1 MRREKATMQTIRA
14 LGLIAAAAFS
24 SDAFARAGST
34 IAPPGPCEREM
45 IRASKQHNV
54 PVNVLYAVG
63 LTETG
68 RKQALQPY
76 AMNIEGASAFPA
88 DLDDALKRFRAA
100 RASGVKLIDIGCMQ
114 INHHYHASAFGDV
127 TSMFDPARNVDYA
140 ARFLK
145 TLRAQEGSWT
155 MAVAR
160 YHAGPRNTVAQKR
173 YVCAV
178 IVNMVASGL
187 GAWTPAASAFC
198 K

>member
-1 MRREKATMQTIRA
+1 MATMQTIRA
-14 LGLIAAAAFS
+14 LALIAAAAFS
-24 SDAFARAGST
+24 SEACARSAASS
-34 IAPPGPCEREM
+34 IAPPGPCERQM

-76 AMNIEGASAFPA
+76 AMNIEGAAVFPS
-88 DLDDALKRFRAA
+88 DLNEALKRFRAA
-100 RASGVKLIDIGCMQ
+100 RARGAKLIDIGCMQ
-114 INHHYHASAFGDV
+114 INYHYHASAFGDV

-145 TLRAQEGSWT
+145 TLRAREGNWT

-160 YHAGPRNTVAQKR
+160 YHAGPRNTAAQKR
-173 YVCAV
+173 YICAV
-178 IVNMVASGL
+178 IVNMVSSGL